1 MGFFYQK
8 IKKMKI
14 LFISKADLPDFQ
26 NDMVFYGGRTM
37 FGSDFVDVNK
47 MWYMYFGD
55 KNEYW
60 NIRVPNGGKSYG
72 GGFTLYGHFDDVDID
87 RNDILEKI
95 KNKFFDKIIYGSV
108 YRCTDYI
115 DIVKNIYLP
124 KDIIFIDGEDH
135 QNIKWNLIGVGTYF
149 KRELIYNPNDFLKP
163 INFAIPSKSIVNDVP
178 IKYLQYSTIIP
189 GDLRTYVYDNESDYF
204 KGYMDA
210 WFGVTFRKGGWDC
223 LRHYEILMN
232 GCIPFFPDLDKCP
245 PYTMWNFPKKT
256 IMECNSK
263 LQNITIEELKSYTV
277 ELLEYTRNNL
287 TTEKLFNYILNE

>member
-1 MGFFYQK
+1 
-8 IKKMKI
+8 MKV
-14 LFISKADLPDFQ
+14 LFISNADLPDFQ
-26 NDMVFYGGRTM
+26 SDMVFYGGRTIL
-37 FGSDFVDVNK
+37 GHDFIDVNK
-47 MWYMYFGD
+47 VWYMYSED
-55 KNEYW
+55 KNKYW
-60 NIRVPNGGKSYG
+60 NNRVPNNGKSYG
-72 GGFTLYGHFDDVDID
+72 RGFTLYGQFGVID
-87 RNDILEKI
+87 MDREDILDKI
-95 KNKFFDKIIYGSV
+95 ENRYFDKIIYGSV
-108 YRCTDYI
+108 HRCLDYI
-115 DIVKNIYLP
+115 DTVKKIYPP

-135 QNIKWNLIGVGTYF
+135 QYIKWNLIGIGTYL
-149 KRELIYNPNDFLKP
+149 KRELIYTPTEFLKP
-163 INFAIPSKSIVNDVP
+163 INFAIPSKFIVNDIPTKVLEYA
-178 IKYLQYSTIIP
+178 KIIP
-189 GDLRTYVYDNESDYF
+189 GDLRTYIYDNESDYF